1 MEEEYIEDINI
12 FELVEE
18 LIYEN
23 QELRKKIN
31 EVEIN
36 EHTKRI

>member
-1 MEEEYIEDINI
+1 MENDEYIEDKNI

-23 QELRKKIN
+23 QELRKRTEAK
-31 EVEIN
+31 
-36 EHTKRI
+36 

>member
-1 MEEEYIEDINI
+1 MKKEYIEDKNI

-23 QELRKKIN
+23 QELRRQLKCK
-31 EVEIN
+31 
-36 EHTKRI
+36 

>member
-1 MEEEYIEDINI
+1 MEKDEYIEDKNI

-23 QELRKKIN
+23 QELRKCL
-31 EVEIN
+31 
-36 EHTKRI
+36 R